1 MTTNVETNIEKKVS
15 MTEIKRGL
23 LVSMMVRKDFMKL
36 VLVARKHP
44 LAMMNY
50 VMMM

>member
-1 MTTNVETNIEKKVS
+1 MTTDVRTNMEKKVS
-15 MTEIKRGL
+15 MTE
-23 LVSMMVRKDFMKL
+23 MVRKDFMKL

-44 LAMMNY
+44 LAMRNY

>member
-1 MTTNVETNIEKKVS
+1 MTTDVGTNMEKKVL
-15 MTEIKRGL
+15 MTEIKRRL

-36 VLVARKHP
+36 VPVVRKHP
-44 LAMMNY
+44 LAMKNY